1 MGSTANIIIEQQDS
15 RRRGRLGC
23 YLKLLVGIVALV
35 LLFHYVIGPL
45 FESGFGMVDTRPVP
59 GDAANFEP
67 FTALPEVFEYAGA
80 GAELVSIDLRYVRS
94 DGTMD
99 LTAESY
105 QPRVE
110 YVFVRPAAPPA
121 DAPPIG
127 AGGST
132 TGQWYERVTIEAY
145 KPGQWRHVTTISGGV
160 STEYSYMNQ
169 GMERDIASPTSTKST
184 VIARPEC
191 SLAAMWEAAK
201 KQDAPQDAVAI
212 ITYNAQG
219 YDFRISALSISLHF
233 DTDCRLR
240 N

>member
-1 MGSTANIIIEQQDS
+1 MGSTASIIIEQQQS

-35 LLFHYVIGPL
+35 LLFHYVIRPV
-45 FESGFGMVDTRPVP
+45 FESGFGMADTRPVP
-59 GDAANFEP
+59 GEAAHFEP
-67 FTALPEVFEYAGA
+67 FVALPGIFEYAGA

-105 QPRVE
+105 RPRAE
-110 YVFVRPAAPPA
+110 YTFVRPAAPPA

-127 AGGST
+127 AGGSVS
-132 TGQWYERVTIEAY
+132 GQWYERVTIEAY
-145 KPGQWRHVTTISGGV
+145 QPGQWRHVTTISGGV

-169 GMERDIASPTSTKST
+169 GMERDIDSPISSKPP

-191 SLAAMWEAAK
+191 SLAEMWEAAK
-201 KQDAPQDAVAI
+201 KQDAPQDAVAT

-219 YDFRISALSISLHF
+219 YDFRISALSISLQF
-233 DTDCRLR
+233 GTDCRLR